1 MTYSQQSERDN
12 LRMQANCEEMIERI
26 MRALPTDGHIQPFE
40 GLFLFRSSVPRVMIH
55 TLAAPAFC
63 VIAQGS
69 KEIVL
74 GHSNYR
80 YDPFNYLIS
89 TVELPRFSQVL
100 DASWELPYLSFRLDF
115 DPALVESVLME
126 GGASLPRRPLD
137 ARATDICPL
146 DLNLQ
151 DAVLRLI
158 RLLDSPTEAP
168 AFLPLITR
176 EIILRLLM
184 GNQRDRLYHLAVRDS
199 NSPHIAKAV
208 EKLRREFDQPLRI
221 EDLARELGM
230 SVSGLHH
237 HFKAVTELSPLQY
250 QKQIRLQEAR
260 RLMLSESLEA
270 QNAAYRVGYN
280 NASQFS
286 RDYKKLFGN
295 SPISDIQMLREG
307 VLENAT

>member
-26 MRALPTDGHIQPFE
+26 MRAVPADGHIQPFE
-40 GLFLFRSSVPRVMIH
+40 GLFLFRSSIPRVMIH
-55 TLAAPAFC
+55 TLAEPAFC

-69 KEIVL
+69 KEIML
-74 GHSNYR
+74 GDSIYR
-80 YDPFNYLIS
+80 YDPFHYLIS

-100 DASWELPYLSFRLDF
+100 DASWERPYLSFRLDF
-115 DPALVESVLME
+115 DPALVESVLRE
-126 GGASLPRRPLD
+126 GGSSLPRRPLD
-137 ARATDICPL
+137 TRATDVCPL

-158 RLLDSPTEAP
+158 RLLDSPSEAP
-168 AFLPLITR
+168 AFMPLITR

-184 GNQRDRLYHLAVRDS
+184 GNQRDRLRHLAFQDS
-199 NSPHIAKAV
+199 NTPHIAKAV
-208 EKLRREFDQPLRI
+208 EKLRRDFDQPLRI

-295 SPISDIQMLREG
+295 SPMSDIQMLREE